1 MEGSMYGTIGRN
13 FVGRE
18 PLAVGVAVEV
28 VLWTVGLL
36 FSHKDTVR
44 CGSYAAHARFL
55 RKT

>member
-1 MEGSMYGTIGRN
+1 MEGSVYGAIGRN

-18 PLAVGVAVEV
+18 PLAVGVAVEI